1 GSAPA
6 GSRRANRTFGWWPGV
21 RSRWTGRPMGTVTT
35 WRSPLPRTLR
45 STAGSVDC
53 AAGTAAAG
61 RSGATGSMTAMREVL
76 PILLLGLAGFLSG
89 GVYVTWR
96 NSRALS
102 VVLAVLALLALAGGV
117 TWLLSG

>member
-1 GSAPA
+1 
-6 GSRRANRTFGWWPGV
+6 
-21 RSRWTGRPMGTVTT
+21 
-35 WRSPLPRTLR
+35 
-45 STAGSVDC
+45 
-53 AAGTAAAG
+53 
-61 RSGATGSMTAMREVL
+61 MTAMREVL
-76 PILLLGLAGFLSG
+76 PILWLGLAGFLSG